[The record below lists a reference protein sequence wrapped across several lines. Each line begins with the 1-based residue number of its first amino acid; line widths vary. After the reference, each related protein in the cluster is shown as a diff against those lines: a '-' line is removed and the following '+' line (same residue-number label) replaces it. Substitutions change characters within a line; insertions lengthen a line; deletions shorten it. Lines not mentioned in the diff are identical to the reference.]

1 MTTITETNTAKAS
14 LKVVA
19 LIDELTDVRAEITRL
34 EKIKTALTA
43 EVNEIFDNAGVD
55 TLVHRNIDVARR
67 DWRERSGTD
76 EKKLA
81 EMFPEVYE
89 QTRKTTR
96 YSVLVSLYKKAT
108 AKKQNTEIVLQTPDW
123 LRGWSGVFLVGLP
136 FGDFSFFRD
145 KGRFPTS

>member
-1 MTTITETNTAKAS
+1 MTITNTETNTAKAT
-14 LKVVA
+14 LKVVEM
-19 LIDELTDVRAEITRL
+19 IDRLTEIRAEITAL
-34 EKIKTALTA
+34 EKVKTELTA
-43 EVNEIFDNAGVD
+43 EINAIFDKAGAD

-108 AKKQNTEIVLQTPDW
+108 AKK
-123 LRGWSGVFLVGLP
+123 
-136 FGDFSFFRD
+136 
-145 KGRFPTS
+145 